1 MRNDCSIV
9 RDLLPLYME
18 NMVSEDTAAFIKE
31 HLADCSTCSKALGDM
46 NTPIIPVAKTDA
58 APLKNIKKQLH
69 KNKVRTIV
77 LTVMVVFALATS
89 IFSYLTSPSYYP
101 YTPELLSVAENPDGT
116 VAVIFD
122 ESVTGYSL
130 QETQAPDGDY
140 TVYTLEAWTTTWD
153 VLFQKRG
160 TPSAIIAAKD
170 EKPFVLYY
178 AQNHSEGGNTA
189 EDIFL
194 YGNITPHFNG
204 VITLPGLSLGYCLLL
219 AALAFLVLGGAWLV
233 FRKKRNARR
242 KIEKLLLLPVSYAI
256 GHLCVLGFTTLS
268 YSEQRDFSLIV
279 VIATMI
285 YCAFLLLL
293 NIYVTRKEIRQING
307 HQ

>member
-101 YTPELLSVAENPDGT
+101 YTPELLSVAENRT
-116 VAVIFD
+116 
-122 ESVTGYSL
+122 ERWLSSL
-130 QETQAPDGDY
+130 MKA
-140 TVYTLEAWTTTWD
+140 
-153 VLFQKRG
+153 
-160 TPSAIIAAKD
+160 
-170 EKPFVLYY
+170 
-178 AQNHSEGGNTA
+178 
-189 EDIFL
+189 
-194 YGNITPHFNG
+194 
-204 VITLPGLSLGYCLLL
+204 
-219 AALAFLVLGGAWLV
+219 
-233 FRKKRNARR
+233 
-242 KIEKLLLLPVSYAI
+242 
-256 GHLCVLGFTTLS
+256 
-268 YSEQRDFSLIV
+268 
-279 VIATMI
+279 
-285 YCAFLLLL
+285 
-293 NIYVTRKEIRQING
+293 
-307 HQ
+307 